1 MSTATAQTAASAVPP
16 GPSKWLEELAGNGL
30 LHWQH
35 GKNNMGLLLA
45 PLLDVSGWQGDVLS
59 LTDALP
65 CTASEVGAQDI
76 LAVMGALGYRI
87 RQERSRSSAIRP
99 EDMPCLFIP
108 VAPQGWRA
116 GFIIREAGPYGI
128 IWEDGRE
135 RHRGALPDEDGA
147 FYRFERIVVD
157 SRQENVLPSKS
168 WLEELRER
176 FRPLILHAA
185 ILSLVMHFFTLAMP
199 LFSMVVY
206 DRIIGAHALS
216 TLPLLACGVVLALML
231 EGMIRSLRVRLAG
244 WIGSRA
250 GVLATAAM
258 FERLLF
264 LPASVIEQASVSS
277 QLARIRAFES
287 VRDFITGPTFLTML
301 EIPFISV
308 LILVIALLAGP
319 VAWVSVAIVAFQL
332 TMVALMQPRWR
343 RLGQETAHAAAAR
356 QQVLMDSIDNIK
368 PIFAAGMSGRMLQRF
383 KGVSWQAAR
392 SHYRFG
398 LNASVIQHLAGLL
411 TVVAGVATINWGLRR
426 IWAGQMTG
434 GEMVATMIITWRVL
448 YPLQAL
454 CATLPHLEQIRGSLR
469 QVAQLMGFVP
479 ESHAARAVLAEHP
492 LKGKISIQNLGLRY
506 GRKSD
511 PVFMGLSA
519 DIASGQIIAIY
530 GGNGTGKSS
539 VLRLL
544 LGLYAPA
551 MGNIRFDGVDHRQ
564 FDPRSLRRQIAYLPQ
579 LPELFPGTVA
589 DNLRIHT
596 PLAADFQLR
605 QALLWADAWEMIEKL
620 PAGLGTRLGEG
631 GMIPS
636 SGFAARLALA
646 RLYLS
651 ERPVVLCDELP
662 GQLLNSTTGERF
674 RRYLE
679 DCRGKRTV
687 LCITHREDWLP
698 LADQVIWLK
707 ADSRPIVGR
716 PTQKT

>member
-1 MSTATAQTAASAVPP
+1 
-16 GPSKWLEELAGNGL
+16 LDELTGNGL

-35 GKNNMGLLLA
+35 SKNNIGLLLS

-65 CTASEVGAQDI
+65 CTANGVGAQDV

-87 RQERSRSSAIRP
+87 HQEHIQSTQIKP
-99 EDMPCLFIP
+99 EDMPCLFIAQVP
-108 VAPQGWRA
+108 RGWRA
-116 GFIIREAGPYGI
+116 GLVVREAGPYGI

-135 RHRGALPDEDGA
+135 RHRGNLPDEAGVL
-147 FYRFERIVVD
+147 YRFERISVD
-157 SRQENVLPSKS
+157 TRQENGPPAKS
-168 WLEELRER
+168 WLHELRER
-176 FRPLILHAA
+176 FRPLLLHAV

-216 TLPLLACGVVLALML
+216 TLPLLACGVVLALVF

-264 LPASVIEQASVSS
+264 LPASVIEQASISS

-287 VRDFITGPTFLTML
+287 VRDFIAGPTFLTML
-301 EIPFISV
+301 EIPFIFV

-332 TMVALMQPRWR
+332 AMVALMQPRWR
-343 RLGQETAHAAAAR
+343 RLGQETAHAAAGR

-383 KGVSWQAAR
+383 KGVSWQAAKA
-392 SHYRFG
+392 HYRFA

-411 TVVAGVATINWGLRR
+411 TVVAGVATINWGLHR
-426 IWAGQMTG
+426 IWAGEMTG
-434 GEMVATMIITWRVL
+434 GAMVATMIITWRVL

-454 CATLPHLEQIRGSLR
+454 CATLPHLEQIRGSLK
-469 QVAQLMGFVP
+469 QVSQLMSFVP
-479 ESHAARAVLAEHP
+479 EAHAVRTVLAEHP

-519 DIASGQIIAIY
+519 DISAGQVVAIY

-579 LPELFPGTVA
+579 LPELLPGSIA
-589 DNLRIHT
+589 DNLRIHS

-605 QALLWADAWEMIEKL
+605 QALLWADAWEMIEQL
-620 PAGLGTRLGEG
+620 PAGLNTRLGEG
-631 GMIPS
+631 GMTPS
-636 SGFAARLALA
+636 SGFAARLTLA

-651 ERPVVLCDELP
+651 DRPVVLCDELP
-662 GQLLNSTTGERF
+662 GQLLNSNTGERF

-679 DCRGKRTV
+679 ECRGKRTV
-687 LCITHREDWLP
+687 LFITHREDWLP

-707 ADSRPIVGR
+707 ADARPVVGR
-716 PTQKT
+716 PTQKAA